1 MFSITNLMSKVSSF
15 LSSANSLPNQ
25 IDNRIKKT
33 PPILLGNIQ
42 LQLVSDV
49 SESYSNDVPTVPID
63 DGTQIADNITPNPLE
78 LSFKVQIVGA
88 NHKEIFEKV
97 IELRNKRELV
107 DLYMVKLYKNMAI
120 TSIENTITSLYYTE
134 FTISLVEIKIA
145 HISMIPAPSKKAKPS
160 VRKKTKIKTTVKAKN
175 KASGKKDWEG
185 DLQSESIK
193 LPSSNGVGR
202 NSGGGAF

>member
-15 LSSANSLPNQ
+15 LSSANSLSNQ
-25 IDNRIKKT
+25 IDNCIKKT

-42 LQLVSDV
+42 LQLVSEV

-88 NHKEIFEKV
+88 NHKEIFEKI

-134 FTISLVEIKIA
+134 FTITLVEIKIA
-145 HISMIPAPSKKAKPS
+145 HVSMIPAPSKKAKPA
-160 VRKKTKIKTTVKAKN
+160 VRKKTKIKTTAKAKN
-175 KASGKKDWEG
+175 KTSGKKDWEG
-185 DLQSESIK
+185 DLQSEHIR
-193 LPSSNGVGR
+193 LP
-202 NSGGGAF
+202 GA

>member
-15 LSSANSLPNQ
+15 LSSANSLSNQ

-63 DGTQIADNITPNPLE
+63 DGAQIADNITPNPLE
-78 LSFKVQIVGA
+78 ISFKVQIVGA

-145 HISMIPAPSKKAKPS
+145 HISMITAPSKKVKPT
-160 VRKKTKIKTTVKAKN
+160 VRKKTKIKTTVKTKN
-175 KASGKKDWEG
+175 KVSGKKDWEG

-193 LPSSNGVGR
+193 LPSSNGAGR

>member
-15 LSSANSLPNQ
+15 LSSANSLSNQ

-33 PPILLGNIQ
+33 PPILLGNNQ
-42 LQLVSDV
+42 LQLVSEV

-145 HISMIPAPSKKAKPS
+145 HISMIPAPSKKAKPA
-160 VRKKTKIKTTVKAKN
+160 VRKKTKIKTTAKAKN
-175 KASGKKDWEG
+175 KTSGKKDWEG
-185 DLQSESIK
+185 DLQSEHIR
-193 LPSSNGVGR
+193 LP
-202 NSGGGAF
+202 GA

>member
-15 LSSANSLPNQ
+15 LSSANSLSNQ

-78 LSFKVQIVGA
+78 MSFKVQIVGA
-88 NHKEIFEKV
+88 DHKEIFEKI

-120 TSIENTITSLYYTE
+120 TNIENTITSLYYTE

-145 HISMIPAPSKKAKPS
+145 HISMIPAPSKKAKPA
-160 VRKKTKIKTTVKAKN
+160 VRKKTKIKTTAKAKN
-175 KASGKKDWEG
+175 KTSGKKDWEG
-185 DLQSESIK
+185 DLQSEHIR
-193 LPSSNGVGR
+193 LP
-202 NSGGGAF
+202 GA

>member
-1 MFSITNLMSKVSSF
+1 M
-15 LSSANSLPNQ
+15 
-25 IDNRIKKT
+25 
-33 PPILLGNIQ
+33 
-42 LQLVSDV
+42 
-49 SESYSNDVPTVPID
+49 
-63 DGTQIADNITPNPLE
+63 E

-145 HISMIPAPSKKAKPS
+145 HISMIPAPSKKAKPA
-160 VRKKTKIKTTVKAKN
+160 VRKKTKIKTTAKAKN

-185 DLQSESIK
+185 DLQSEHIR
-193 LPSSNGVGR
+193 LP
-202 NSGGGAF
+202 GA

>member
-15 LSSANSLPNQ
+15 LSSANSLSNQ

-88 NHKEIFEKV
+88 NHKEIFEKI

-134 FTISLVEIKIA
+134 FTITLVEIKIA
-145 HISMIPAPSKKAKPS
+145 HVSMIPAPSKKAKPA
-160 VRKKTKIKTTVKAKN
+160 VRKKTKVKTTAKAKN
-175 KASGKKDWEG
+175 KTSGKKDWEG
-185 DLQSESIK
+185 DLQSEHIR
-193 LPSSNGVGR
+193 LP
-202 NSGGGAF
+202 GA

>member
-15 LSSANSLPNQ
+15 LSSANSLSNQ
-25 IDNRIKKT
+25 IDNCIKKT

-88 NHKEIFEKV
+88 NHKEIFEKI

-134 FTISLVEIKIA
+134 FTITLVEIKIA
-145 HISMIPAPSKKAKPS
+145 HVSMIPAPSKKAKPA
-160 VRKKTKIKTTVKAKN
+160 VRKKTKIKTTAKTKN
-175 KASGKKDWEG
+175 KTSGKKDWEG
-185 DLQSESIK
+185 DLQSEHIR
-193 LPSSNGVGR
+193 LP
-202 NSGGGAF
+202 GA

>member
-15 LSSANSLPNQ
+15 LSSANSLSNQ

-42 LQLVSDV
+42 LQLVSEV

-145 HISMIPAPSKKAKPS
+145 HISMIPAPSKKAKPV
-160 VRKKTKIKTTVKAKN
+160 VRKKTKIKTTATTKAKN
-175 KASGKKDWEG
+175 KVIGKKDWEG
-185 DLQSESIK
+185 DLQSEHIK
-193 LPSSNGVGR
+193 LP
-202 NSGGGAF
+202 GA

>member
-15 LSSANSLPNQ
+15 LSSANSLSNQ
-25 IDNRIKKT
+25 IDNHIKKT
-33 PPILLGNIQ
+33 RPILLENIQ

-88 NHKEIFEKV
+88 NHKEIFEKI

-134 FTISLVEIKIA
+134 FTITLVEIKIA
-145 HISMIPAPSKKAKPS
+145 HVSMIPAPSKKAKPA
-160 VRKKTKIKTTVKAKN
+160 VRKKTKIKTTAKAKN
-175 KASGKKDWEG
+175 KTSGKKDWEG
-185 DLQSESIK
+185 DLQSEHIR
-193 LPSSNGVGR
+193 LP
-202 NSGGGAF
+202 GA

>member
-15 LSSANSLPNQ
+15 LSSANSLSNQ

-78 LSFKVQIVGA
+78 MSFKVQIVGA
-88 NHKEIFEKV
+88 DHKEIFEKI

-145 HISMIPAPSKKAKPS
+145 HISMIPAPSKKAKPT
-160 VRKKTKIKTTVKAKN
+160 VRKKTKIKTTAKAKN

-185 DLQSESIK
+185 DLQSEHIR
-193 LPSSNGVGR
+193 LP
-202 NSGGGAF
+202 GA

>member
-15 LSSANSLPNQ
+15 LSSANSLSNQ
-25 IDNRIKKT
+25 INNCIKKT

-63 DGTQIADNITPNPLE
+63 DGAQIADNITPNPLE
-78 LSFKVQIVGA
+78 LSFKVQIVRA

-134 FTISLVEIKIA
+134 FTITLVEIKIA
-145 HISMIPAPSKKAKPS
+145 HVSMIPAPSKKAKPA
-160 VRKKTKIKTTVKAKN
+160 VRKKTKIKTTAKAKN
-175 KASGKKDWEG
+175 KTSGKKDWEG
-185 DLQSESIK
+185 DLQSEHIR
-193 LPSSNGVGR
+193 LP
-202 NSGGGAF
+202 GA

>member
-15 LSSANSLPNQ
+15 LSSANSLSNQ

-88 NHKEIFEKV
+88 NHKEIFEKI

-134 FTISLVEIKIA
+134 FTITLVEIKIA
-145 HISMIPAPSKKAKPS
+145 HVSMIPAPSKKAKPA
-160 VRKKTKIKTTVKAKN
+160 VRKKTKIKTTAKAKN
-175 KASGKKDWEG
+175 KTSGKKDWEG
-185 DLQSESIK
+185 DLESEHIR
-193 LPSSNGVGR
+193 LP
-202 NSGGGAF
+202 GA

>member
-15 LSSANSLPNQ
+15 LSSANSLSNQ

-42 LQLVSDV
+42 LQLVSEV

-145 HISMIPAPSKKAKPS
+145 HISMIPAPSKKAKPA
-160 VRKKTKIKTTVKAKN
+160 VIKTTAKAKN

-185 DLQSESIK
+185 DLQSEHIR
-193 LPSSNGVGR
+193 LP
-202 NSGGGAF
+202 GA

>member
-15 LSSANSLPNQ
+15 LSSANSLSNQ

-42 LQLVSDV
+42 LQLVSEV

-134 FTISLVEIKIA
+134 FTITLVEIKIA
-145 HISMIPAPSKKAKPS
+145 HVSMIPAPSKKAKPA
-160 VRKKTKIKTTVKAKN
+160 VRKKTKIKTTAKAKN
-175 KASGKKDWEG
+175 KTSGKKDWEG
-185 DLQSESIK
+185 DLQSEHIK
-193 LPSSNGVGR
+193 LP
-202 NSGGGAF
+202 

>member
-15 LSSANSLPNQ
+15 LSSANSLSNQ

-49 SESYSNDVPTVPID
+49 FESYSNDVPTVPID

-88 NHKEIFEKV
+88 NHKEIFEKI

-134 FTISLVEIKIA
+134 FTITLVEIKIA
-145 HISMIPAPSKKAKPS
+145 HVSMIPAPSKKAKPA
-160 VRKKTKIKTTVKAKN
+160 VRKKTKIKTTAKAKN
-175 KASGKKDWEG
+175 KTSGKKDWEG
-185 DLQSESIK
+185 DLQSEHIR
-193 LPSSNGVGR
+193 LP
-202 NSGGGAF
+202 GA

>member
-15 LSSANSLPNQ
+15 LSSANSLSNQ

-42 LQLVSDV
+42 LQLVSEV

-134 FTISLVEIKIA
+134 FTIILVEIKIA
-145 HISMIPAPSKKAKPS
+145 HVSMIPAPSKKAKPA
-160 VRKKTKIKTTVKAKN
+160 VRKKTKIKTTAKAKN
-175 KASGKKDWEG
+175 KTSGKKNWEG
-185 DLQSESIK
+185 DLQSEHIR
-193 LPSSNGVGR
+193 LP
-202 NSGGGAF
+202 GA

>member
-15 LSSANSLPNQ
+15 LSSANSLSNQ

-42 LQLVSDV
+42 LQLVSEV
-49 SESYSNDVPTVPID
+49 SESYSNDIPTVPID

-145 HISMIPAPSKKAKPS
+145 HISMIPAPSKKAKPV
-160 VRKKTKIKTTVKAKN
+160 VRKKTKIKTTATTKAKN
-175 KASGKKDWEG
+175 KVIGKKDWEG
-185 DLQSESIK
+185 DLQSEHIK
-193 LPSSNGVGR
+193 LP
-202 NSGGGAF
+202 GA

>member
-15 LSSANSLPNQ
+15 LSSANSLSNQ

-88 NHKEIFEKV
+88 NHKEIFEKI

-134 FTISLVEIKIA
+134 FTITLFEIKIA
-145 HISMIPAPSKKAKPS
+145 HVSMIPAPSKKAKPA
-160 VRKKTKIKTTVKAKN
+160 VRKKTKIKTTAKAKN
-175 KASGKKDWEG
+175 KTSGKKDWEG
-185 DLQSESIK
+185 DLQSEHIR
-193 LPSSNGVGR
+193 LP
-202 NSGGGAF
+202 GA

>member
-15 LSSANSLPNQ
+15 LSSANSLSNQ

-42 LQLVSDV
+42 LQLVSEV

-134 FTISLVEIKIA
+134 FTITLVEIKIA
-145 HISMIPAPSKKAKPS
+145 HVSMIPAPSKKAKPA
-160 VRKKTKIKTTVKAKN
+160 VRKKTKIKTTAKAKN
-175 KASGKKDWEG
+175 KTSGKKNWEG
-185 DLQSESIK
+185 DLQSEHIR
-193 LPSSNGVGR
+193 LP
-202 NSGGGAF
+202 GA

>member
-15 LSSANSLPNQ
+15 LSSANSLSNQ

-42 LQLVSDV
+42 LQLVSDI

-63 DGTQIADNITPNPLE
+63 DGAQIADNITPNPLE

-145 HISMIPAPSKKAKPS
+145 HISMIPAPSKKAKPA
-160 VRKKTKIKTTVKAKN
+160 VRKKTKIKTTAKTKN

-185 DLQSESIK
+185 DLQSEHIR
-193 LPSSNGVGR
+193 LP
-202 NSGGGAF
+202 GA

>member
-15 LSSANSLPNQ
+15 LSSANSLSNQ

-42 LQLVSDV
+42 LQLVSEV

-107 DLYMVKLYKNMAI
+107 DVYMVKLYKNMAI

-134 FTISLVEIKIA
+134 FTITLVEIKIA
-145 HISMIPAPSKKAKPS
+145 HVSMIPAPSKKAKPA
-160 VRKKTKIKTTVKAKN
+160 VRKKTKIKTTAKAKN
-175 KASGKKDWEG
+175 KTSGKKNWEG
-185 DLQSESIK
+185 DLQSEHIR
-193 LPSSNGVGR
+193 LP
-202 NSGGGAF
+202 GA

>member
-15 LSSANSLPNQ
+15 LSSANSLSNQ
-25 IDNRIKKT
+25 IDNCIKKT

-63 DGTQIADNITPNPLE
+63 DETQIADNITPNPLE

-88 NHKEIFEKV
+88 NHKEIFEKI

-134 FTISLVEIKIA
+134 FSITLVEIKIA
-145 HISMIPAPSKKAKPS
+145 HVSMIPAPSKKAKPA
-160 VRKKTKIKTTVKAKN
+160 VRKKTKIKTTAKAKN
-175 KASGKKDWEG
+175 KTSGKKDWEG
-185 DLQSESIK
+185 DLQSEHIR
-193 LPSSNGVGR
+193 LP
-202 NSGGGAF
+202 GA

>member
-15 LSSANSLPNQ
+15 LSSANSLSNQ
-25 IDNRIKKT
+25 IDNCIKKT

-88 NHKEIFEKV
+88 NHKEIFEKI

-134 FTISLVEIKIA
+134 FSITLVEIKIA
-145 HISMIPAPSKKAKPS
+145 HVSMIPAPSKKAKPA
-160 VRKKTKIKTTVKAKN
+160 VRKKTKIKTTAKAKN
-175 KASGKKDWEG
+175 KTSGKKDWEG
-185 DLQSESIK
+185 DLQSEHIR
-193 LPSSNGVGR
+193 LP
-202 NSGGGAF
+202 GA

>member
-15 LSSANSLPNQ
+15 LSSANSLSNQ

-42 LQLVSDV
+42 LQLVSEV
-49 SESYSNDVPTVPID
+49 SESDSNDVPTVPID

-134 FTISLVEIKIA
+134 FTITLVEIKIA
-145 HISMIPAPSKKAKPS
+145 HVSMIPSPSPKAKAS
-160 VRKKTKIKTTVKAKN
+160 VRNTTKIKTTAKAKKNTKTITKAVTKN
-175 KASGKKDWEG
+175 KSSGVKDWEG
-185 DLQSESIK
+185 DLQSEHIK
-193 LPSSNGVGR
+193 LP
-202 NSGGGAF
+202 

>member
-15 LSSANSLPNQ
+15 LSSANSLSNQ

-78 LSFKVQIVGA
+78 ISFKVQIVGA

-145 HISMIPAPSKKAKPS
+145 HISMIPAPSKKAKPT
-160 VRKKTKIKTTVKAKN
+160 VRKKTKIKTTVKAK
-175 KASGKKDWEG
+175 KKVSGKKDWEG

-193 LPSSNGVGR
+193 LPSSNGAGR
-202 NSGGGAF
+202 NSGGGVF

>member
-15 LSSANSLPNQ
+15 LSSANSLSNQ

-42 LQLVSDV
+42 LQLVSEV
-49 SESYSNDVPTVPID
+49 SESDSNDVPTVPID

-134 FTISLVEIKIA
+134 FTITLVEIKIA
-145 HISMIPAPSKKAKPS
+145 HVSMIPAPSKKAKPA
-160 VRKKTKIKTTVKAKN
+160 VRKKTKIKTTAKAKN
-175 KASGKKDWEG
+175 KTSGKKDWEG
-185 DLQSESIK
+185 DLQSEHIK
-193 LPSSNGVGR
+193 LP
-202 NSGGGAF
+202 

>member
-15 LSSANSLPNQ
+15 LSSANSLSNQ

-88 NHKEIFEKV
+88 NHKEIFEKI

-107 DLYMVKLYKNMAI
+107 DLYMIKLYKNMAI

-134 FTISLVEIKIA
+134 FTITLVEIKIA
-145 HISMIPAPSKKAKPS
+145 HVSMIPAPSKKAKPA
-160 VRKKTKIKTTVKAKN
+160 VRKKTKIKTTAKAKN
-175 KASGKKDWEG
+175 KTSGKKDWEG
-185 DLQSESIK
+185 DLQSEHIR
-193 LPSSNGVGR
+193 LP
-202 NSGGGAF
+202 GA